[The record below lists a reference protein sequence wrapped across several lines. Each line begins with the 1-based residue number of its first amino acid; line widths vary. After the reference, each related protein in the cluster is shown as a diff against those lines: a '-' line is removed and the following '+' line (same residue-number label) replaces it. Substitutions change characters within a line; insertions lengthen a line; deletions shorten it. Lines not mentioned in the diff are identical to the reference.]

1 MRLDKFLANAGIGTR
16 KEVKKFLKKNL
27 VTVNDEIVKK
37 PEMHINP
44 EEDTVTFDDI
54 PIEYEPVV
62 YLMMNKPAGYI
73 SATEDDEHETV
84 IDIVP
89 EYMHLDIFPVGR
101 LDKDTEGLLLL
112 TNDGKFS
119 HQIMSPKQKVPKL
132 YYAEL
137 DGFIKEEAI
146 DVFKKGIDLG
156 DFTSTPSELEI
167 LENGDESKALVTI
180 YEGKFH
186 QVKRMFHSINCE
198 VTFLKR
204 LKIGQLELD
213 ENLEPGEYRHLTEED
228 FNLLNINH

>member
-1 MRLDKFLANAGIGTR
+1 MMRLDKFLANAGIGTR

-27 VTVNDEIVKK
+27 VSVNEEIVIK

-44 EEDTVTFDDI
+44 EEDVITFDDI

-89 EYMHLDIFPVGR
+89 EYMHLDLFPVGR

-119 HQIMSPKQKVPKL
+119 HQLMSPKHKVPKK
-132 YYAEL
+132 YYVEV
-137 DGFIKEEAI
+137 DGHISENATEI
-146 DVFKKGIDLG
+146 FKKGIDLG
-156 DFTSTPSELEI
+156 DFTSSPSELEI
-167 LENGDESKALVTI
+167 IENDESSKAFVTI

-186 QVKRMFHSINCE
+186 QVKRMFQSIGCE
-198 VTFLKR
+198 VTYLKR
-204 LKIGQLELD
+204 IQIADLELD
-213 ENLEPGEYRHLTEED
+213 ELLELGEYRHLMEED
-228 FNLLNINH
+228 FKLLNL

>member
-1 MRLDKFLANAGIGTR
+1 MMRLDKFLANSGIGTR

-27 VTVNDEIVKK
+27 VKVNDVIAKK

-44 EEDTVTFDDI
+44 EEDQITFDDI

-62 YLMMNKPAGYI
+62 YLMMNKPAGYV

-89 EYMHLDIFPVGR
+89 EYMHLDLFPVGR

-119 HQIMSPKQKVPKL
+119 HQLMSPKHRVPKR
-132 YYAEL
+132 YYAEV
-137 DGFIKEEAI
+137 DGHINEDAIKKFE
-146 DVFKKGIDLG
+146 KGIDLG
-156 DFTSTPSELEI
+156 DFTSSPSELEI
-167 LENGDESKALVTI
+167 IESGESSKAIVTI

-186 QVKRMFHSINCE
+186 QVKRMFHSIDCE
-198 VTFLKR
+198 VTYLKR
-204 LKIGQLELD
+204 LKIASLELD
-213 ENLEPGEYRHLTEED
+213 EQLELGEYRHLMEED
-228 FNLLNINH
+228 FKLLNL

>member
-1 MRLDKFLANAGIGTR
+1 MMRLDKFLANAGIGTR

-27 VTVNDEIVKK
+27 VSVNEEIVKK

-44 EEDTVTFDDI
+44 EEDVITFDDI

-62 YLMMNKPAGYI
+62 YLMMNKLAGYI

-89 EYMHLDIFPVGR
+89 EYMHLDLFPVGR

-119 HQIMSPKQKVPKL
+119 HQLMSPKHKVPKK
-132 YYAEL
+132 YYVEV
-137 DGFIKEEAI
+137 DGHISENATEI
-146 DVFKKGIDLG
+146 FKKGIDLG
-156 DFTSTPSELEI
+156 DFTSSPSELEI
-167 LENGDESKALVTI
+167 IENDESSKAFVTI

-186 QVKRMFHSINCE
+186 QVKRMFQSIGCE
-198 VTFLKR
+198 VTYLKR
-204 LKIGQLELD
+204 IQIADLELD
-213 ENLEPGEYRHLTEED
+213 ELLELGEYRHLMEED
-228 FNLLNINH
+228 FKLLNL

>member
-1 MRLDKFLANAGIGTR
+1 MMRLDKFLANAGIGTR

-27 VTVNDEIVKK
+27 VSVNEEIVKK

-44 EEDTVTFDDI
+44 EEDVITFDDI

-89 EYMHLDIFPVGR
+89 EYMHLDLFPVGR

-119 HQIMSPKQKVPKL
+119 HQLMSPKHKVPKR
-132 YYAEL
+132 YYAEV
-137 DGFIKEEAI
+137 DGHISENATEI
-146 DVFKKGIDLG
+146 FKKGIDLG
-156 DFTSTPSELEI
+156 DFTSSPSELEI
-167 LENGDESKALVTI
+167 IENDESSKAFVTI

-186 QVKRMFHSINCE
+186 QVKRMFQSIGCE
-198 VTFLKR
+198 VTYLKR
-204 LKIGQLELD
+204 IQIADLELD
-213 ENLEPGEYRHLTEED
+213 ELLELGEYRHLMEED
-228 FNLLNINH
+228 FKLLNL

>member
-27 VTVNDEIVKK
+27 VSVNEEIVKK

-44 EEDTVTFDDI
+44 EEDIITFDDI

-89 EYMHLDIFPVGR
+89 EYMHLDLFPVGR

-119 HQIMSPKQKVPKL
+119 HQLMSPKHKVPKK
-132 YYAEL
+132 YYAEVS
-137 DGFIKEEAI
+137 GHISENATEI
-146 DVFKKGIDLG
+146 FKKGIDLG
-156 DFTSTPSELEI
+156 DFTSSPSELEI
-167 LENGDESKALVTI
+167 IENDESSKAFVTI

-186 QVKRMFHSINCE
+186 QVKRMFQSIDCE
-198 VTFLKR
+198 VTYLKR
-204 LKIGQLELD
+204 IQISDLELD
-213 ENLEPGEYRHLTEED
+213 ELLELGEYRHLMEED
-228 FNLLNINH
+228 FKLLNL